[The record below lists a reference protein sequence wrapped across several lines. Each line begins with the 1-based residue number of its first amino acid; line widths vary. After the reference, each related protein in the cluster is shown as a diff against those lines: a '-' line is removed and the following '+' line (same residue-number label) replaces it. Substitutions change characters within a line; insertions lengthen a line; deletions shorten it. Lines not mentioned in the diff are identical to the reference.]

1 MEVVEALCVYGVGI
15 LEGAAEVA
23 SLSVGDPAAAVVV
36 VDLLGSCRCAEDLH
50 DVSGIRANQPGYDL
64 QPANLSDM

>member
-15 LEGAAEVA
+15 LEGVAEVA
-23 SLSVGDPAAAVVV
+23 SLSVEDPAAAVVV
-36 VDLLGSCRCAEDLH
+36 LLGSRRCAEDLH
-50 DVSGIRANQPGYDL
+50 DVSGIRASQPGYDL